1 MSRGFFL
8 ITIVSSLILLNLKF
22 MTNKIVPK
30 NLSSDTRKDFK
41 KSRLDI
47 LTEENDSLLKTL
59 KRPGGSYK
67 TA

>member
-1 MSRGFFL
+1 
-8 ITIVSSLILLNLKF
+8 

-30 NLSSDTRKDFK
+30 NLSSDTRKAFK
-41 KSRLDI
+41 KSHLDI
-47 LTEENDSLLKTL
+47 LTKENDSLLKTL